1 LAGERV
7 ERRLAAVLAADV
19 AGYSRL
25 MGLDE
30 EGTLAQLKAVRKAL
44 VDPAIASNRG
54 RIVKTTGDGML
65 VEFASAVDA
74 VRSAVEVQHAMA
86 EHNAALPQDKKIEFR
101 IGIHVGD
108 IIIDD
113 NDIFGDGVNVA
124 ARLEGIAEPGGVCMS
139 NDAYRQVRGKV
150 NIVCDDMGPRHLKNI
165 AEPIQAWRVGQTHQT
180 SFAVRS
186 GTTVSEPQ
194 ALVLPDKPSIAVLP
208 FQNMSGDPEQEYF
221 ADGMVEDIITALS
234 RFKWLFVIAR
244 NSTFTYKG
252 RSVDI
257 RQVGRELGVRYVL
270 EGSVRRATDRVRIT
284 AQLIDAE
291 TSAHIW
297 ADRYDRAVQDI
308 FALQDEITLSTVA
321 AIEPSVRQAE
331 IERAKRKRPENLDAY
346 DLVLRA
352 TPLVDTGMPDGA
364 SQAVPLLE
372 RALLLE
378 PNYALAHGQTA
389 FCNEIL
395 YLRAGRREEN
405 RSAAIRHA
413 HTAVALGPDDAPALV
428 YAAIAIGLVEH
439 DRPLALETFES
450 ALAISPSAAW
460 AYSWGSLILGWGG
473 EAERAIEWGEQGIRL
488 SPLDPWT
495 TAALHGI
502 SMGHFLRGRYQDAAI
517 AAQRAIRSKP
527 GFSVSHMFLAA
538 ALAKLGRTKDASEAA
553 ERVMQLQPNFSCH
566 GQCSAIGCVPV
577 LATPLI
583 EAMRASGLPE

>member
-1 LAGERV
+1 MV
-7 ERRLAAVLAADV
+7 ESSDVRRRLVAVFAADV
-19 AGYSRL
+19 EGYSRL
-25 MGLDE
+25 MGADE
-30 EGTLAQLKAVRKAL
+30 VGTLKAL
-44 VDPAIASNRG
+44 TERRAILDKAIADHRG
-54 RIVKTTGDGML
+54 RIANTAGDSVL
-65 VEFASAVDA
+65 AEFGSAVDA
-74 VRSAVEVQHAMA
+74 VQCAA
-86 EHNAALPQDKKIEFR
+86 EAQAALAEANAGLSSDKRINFR

-108 IIIDD
+108 VMVRAGDL
-113 NDIFGDGVNVA
+113 FGDGVNIA
-124 ARLEGIAEPGGVCMS
+124 ARLQALAQPGGVCVS
-139 NDAYRQVRGKV
+139 GETYGQVRKV
-150 NIVCDDMGPRHLKNI
+150 LPIAFTDLGAQQVKNI
-165 AEPIQAWRVGQTHQT
+165 EEPVRTYAATGLGETVGGV
-180 SFAVRS
+180 AIRS
-186 GTTVSEPQ
+186 EEKPLS
-194 ALVLPDKPSIAVLP
+194 LPDKPSIAVLP

-234 RFKWLFVIAR
+234 RFRWLFVIAR

-270 EGSVRRATDRVRIT
+270 EGSVRKGTGRVRIT

-297 ADRYDRAVQDI
+297 ADRYDRAVGDI

-352 TPLVDTGMPDGA
+352 TPLVDTGMPEGA
-364 SQAVPLLE
+364 SEAVPLLE

-395 YLRAGRREEN
+395 YLRAGRREDN
-405 RSAAIRHA
+405 RRAAIQHA
-413 HTAVALGPDDAPALV
+413 HIAVALGPDDAPALV

-439 DRPLALETFES
+439 NRTLAQETFEA

-460 AYSWGSLILGWGG
+460 AYSWGALILGWGG
-473 EAERAIEWGEQGIRL
+473 EAERAIDWGEQGIRL
-488 SPLDPWT
+488 SPLDPWI

-502 SMGHFLRGRYQDAAI
+502 CMGHFLRGRYEDAAV

-538 ALAKLGRTKDASEAA
+538 ALAKLGRMDDAKAAA
-553 ERVMQLQPNFSCH
+553 ERVIQLQPNFSST
-566 GQCSAIGCVPV
+566 GQCSAIGCSPA
-577 LATPLI
+577 LAGPLI

>member
-1 LAGERV
+1 VVTARV

-25 MGLDE
+25 MGADE
-30 EGTLAQLKAVRKAL
+30 VGTLETLKAIRREI
-44 VDPAIASNRG
+44 VDPAIAEHKG
-54 RIVKTTGDGML
+54 RIVKTTGDGLL

-74 VRSAVEVQHAMA
+74 GTCAMA
-86 EHNAALPQDKKIEFR
+86 VQEKMAGREGQIAFR
-101 IGIHVGD
+101 IGINIGD
-108 IIIDD
+108 IISDE

-124 ARLEGIAEPGGVCMS
+124 ARVENECVPGGVCLS
-139 NDAYRQVRGKV
+139 GSAFEQVRGKTKFEFDDLGERSLM
-150 NIVCDDMGPRHLKNI
+150 NIDRVVRLYGVKLGNAPKATI
-165 AEPIQAWRVGQTHQT
+165 ADSNRPL
-180 SFAVRS
+180 
-186 GTTVSEPQ
+186 P
-194 ALVLPDKPSIAVLP
+194 LPDKPSIAVLP

-291 TSAHIW
+291 TRAHIW
-297 ADRYDRAVQDI
+297 ADRYDRAVDDI

-321 AIEPSVRQAE
+321 AIEPSLRQAE

-352 TPLVDTGMPDGA
+352 TPLVDTGMPEGA
-364 SQAVPLLE
+364 SQAVLLLE

-395 YLRAGRREEN
+395 YLRAGRREDN
-405 RSAAIRHA
+405 RKAAIQHA

-439 DRPLALETFES
+439 NRILAQETFEA

-460 AYSWGSLILGWGG
+460 AYSWGALILGWGG
-473 EAERAIEWGEQGIRL
+473 EAERAIEWGERGIRL
-488 SPLDPWT
+488 SPLDPWI

-502 SMGHFLRGRYQDAAI
+502 CMGHFLRGRYEDAAA

-538 ALAKLGRTKDASEAA
+538 ALAKLGRMEDASAAA
-553 ERVMQLQPNFSCH
+553 ERVIQLQPNFSSN

>member
-1 LAGERV
+1 MARV

-25 MGLDE
+25 MGADE
-30 EGTLAQLKAVRKAL
+30 VGTLEALKVIRREI
-44 VDPAIASNRG
+44 VDPAIAEHKG
-54 RIVKTTGDGML
+54 RIVKTTGDGLL

-74 VRSAVEVQHAMA
+74 VTCAMTVQEKMA
-86 EHNAALPQDKKIEFR
+86 GREGPIAFR
-101 IGIHVGD
+101 IGINIGD
-108 IIIDD
+108 IISDE

-124 ARLEGIAEPGGVCMS
+124 ARVENECVPGGVCLS
-139 NDAYRQVRGKV
+139 GNAFEQVRGKTTFEF
-150 NIVCDDMGPRHLKNI
+150 DDLGERSLKNI
-165 AEPIQAWRVGQTHQT
+165 DR
-180 SFAVRS
+180 AVRLYGVKLANAKPATAES
-186 GTTVSEPQ
+186 NRLLS
-194 ALVLPDKPSIAVLP
+194 LPDKPSIAVLP

-270 EGSVRRATDRVRIT
+270 EGSVRRAADRVRIT

-291 TSAHIW
+291 TRAHIW
-297 ADRYDRAVQDI
+297 ADRYDRAVDDI
-308 FALQDEITLSTVA
+308 FALQDEITVSTVA

-331 IERAKRKRPENLDAY
+331 IERAKRKRPDNLDAY

-352 TPLVDTGMPDGA
+352 TPLVDTGMPEGA

-395 YLRAGRREEN
+395 YLRAGRREDN
-405 RSAAIRHA
+405 RTAAIRHA

-439 DRPLALETFES
+439 DRILALETFEA

-460 AYSWGSLILGWGG
+460 GYSWGALILGWGG
-473 EAERAIEWGEQGIRL
+473 EAERAIEWGERGIRL
-488 SPLDPWT
+488 SPFDPWI

-502 SMGHFLRGRYQDAAI
+502 CMGHFLRGRYEDAAA

-538 ALAKLGRTKDASEAA
+538 SLAKLGRMEDANAAA
-553 ERVMQLQPNFSCH
+553 ERVMQLQPNFSSN

>member
-1 LAGERV
+1 MG
-7 ERRLAAVLAADV
+7 ADEV
-19 AGYSRL
+19 
-25 MGLDE
+25 
-30 EGTLAQLKAVRKAL
+30 GTLEALKAIRREI
-44 VDPAIASNRG
+44 VDPAIAEYKG
-54 RIVKTTGDGML
+54 RIVKTIGDGLL

-74 VRSAVEVQHAMA
+74 VTCAMA
-86 EHNAALPQDKKIEFR
+86 VQEKMAGRQGQIAFR
-101 IGIHVGD
+101 IGINIGD
-108 IIIDD
+108 IISDE

-124 ARLEGIAEPGGVCMS
+124 ARVENECAPGGVCLS
-139 NDAYRQVRGKV
+139 GSAFEQVRGKTKFEF
-150 NIVCDDMGPRHLKNI
+150 DDLGERSLKNI
-165 AEPIQAWRVGQTHQT
+165 DRV
-180 SFAVRS
+180 VRLYGVKLGNAPKATIVDNYRS
-186 GTTVSEPQ
+186 LP
-194 ALVLPDKPSIAVLP
+194 LPDKPSIAVLP

-252 RSVDI
+252 RSVDV

-270 EGSVRRATDRVRIT
+270 EGSVRRAADRVRIT

-291 TSAHIW
+291 TRAHIW
-297 ADRYDRAVQDI
+297 ADRYDRAVDDI

-321 AIEPSVRQAE
+321 AIEPSLRQAE

-346 DLVLRA
+346 DLLLRA
-352 TPLVDTGMPDGA
+352 TPLVDTGMPGGA

-395 YLRAGRREEN
+395 YLRAGRREDN
-405 RSAAIRHA
+405 RTAAIQHA
-413 HTAVALGPDDAPALV
+413 HIAVALGPDDAPALV

-439 DRPLALETFES
+439 NRILAQETFEA

-460 AYSWGSLILGWGG
+460 AYSWGALILGWGG
-473 EAERAIEWGEQGIRL
+473 EAERAIEWGERGIRL
-488 SPLDPWT
+488 SPLDPWI

-502 SMGHFLRGRYQDAAI
+502 CMGHFLRGRYEDAAA

-538 ALAKLGRTKDASEAA
+538 ALAKLGRMEDASAAA
-553 ERVMQLQPNFSCH
+553 ERVIQLQPNFSSN

-577 LATPLI
+577 LATRLI